1 MTLLHN
7 HIFLLILVT
16 LLGTGLGKIRI
27 GSFSLGTS
35 GIIFVALLFGHF
47 GYTLPG
53 DFQTLGLVLFIY
65 SIGLQA
71 GPGFFRSFRK
81 GGAKLTLGALATL
94 LTGFCTAL
102 AVSLFYGFNAE
113 TAAGLF
119 SGALTSTPGLAVA
132 VEMAGGSIAPAAYGL
147 TYFFGVTGV
156 IIFIQLLPKI
166 MSISIGDEEK
176 SLQQEVREAHQPI
189 SIQHIELTN
198 PNIFNKMVG
207 ELGLSTI
214 APVVIT
220 RLLRAGAIE
229 PILVGKE
236 TVLKE
241 GDHLRLAGR
250 KEDLQKMQLFL
261 GQPID
266 QEIEFERAL
275 EKKTILVSKKSMS
288 GMSIGQLNCYEVFN
302 VRLTRVNRNGIDL
315 PATPS
320 LRLHIGDIVHAIG
333 DTKALENLTKIFGNN
348 VKDVFSI
355 NLLPIFVGIF
365 FGFLIGKIP
374 LYIPYGGTFYLGT
387 TGGVLAAGI
396 ILSNLY
402 KTGPFTW
409 EIPATANKFLRDL
422 GLILFLATVGTKTGE
437 TILATLKVQGL
448 DLFIAGCMVTTIPL
462 IVSLLICKYVLKI
475 PFLRTMGV
483 ITGAMTSTP
492 GLAAATDMSATHFAS
507 SAYATVYPLALISMI
522 LLTKLLVLLL
532 P

>member
-1 MTLLHN
+1 MLLHN
-7 HIFLLILVT
+7 HIFLLIIVT

-27 GSFSLGTS
+27 GSFSLGAS

-47 GYTLPG
+47 GYTLPN

-71 GPGFFRSFRK
+71 GPGFFRSFGR
-81 GGAKLTLGALATL
+81 GGLKLSLGALATL
-94 LTGFCTAL
+94 VTGFVTAL
-102 AVSLFYGFNAE
+102 AVSLAYGFTAE

-132 VEMAGGSIAPAAYGL
+132 VEMAGEKIAPAAYGL
-147 TYFFGVTGV
+147 TYFFGVIGV
-156 IIFIQLLPKI
+156 IIFIQLLPKF
-166 MSISIGDEEK
+166 MSISITDEE
-176 SLQQEVREAHQPI
+176 SNLQQEVRDAQKPI

-198 PNIFNKMVG
+198 PNIFDKKVG
-207 ELGLSTI
+207 DLRLSSI
-214 APVVIT
+214 ATVVIT
-220 RLLRAGAIE
+220 RLLRAGAQK
-229 PILVGKE
+229 PILVGKD
-236 TVLKE
+236 TVLQK

-250 KEDLQKMQLFL
+250 KEDLEKMQLFL

-266 QEIEFERAL
+266 QEIEFEHAL
-275 EKKTILVSKKSMS
+275 EKKTILVSKNSMS
-288 GMSIGQLNCYEVFN
+288 GMSIGQLNCYQVFN
-302 VRLTRVNRNGIDL
+302 VRLTRVTRNGIDL
-315 PATPS
+315 PARSS
-320 LRLHIGDIVHAIG
+320 LRLHIGDVVHAIG
-333 DTKALENLTKIFGNN
+333 DANALENLTKIFGNN

-365 FGFLIGKIP
+365 LGFLIGKIP
-374 LYIPYGGTFYLGT
+374 LYIPFGGTFYLGT

-402 KTGPFTW
+402 KTGPFIW

-422 GLILFLATVGTKTGE
+422 GLVLFLATVGTKTGE
-437 TILATLKVQGL
+437 TILATIREQGI
-448 DLFIAGCMVTTIPL
+448 DLFIAGCIVTTVPL
-462 IVSLLICKYVLKI
+462 LVSLLVCRYFLKI

-492 GLAAATDMSATHFAS
+492 GLAAAAEMSDTHFAS
-507 SAYATVYPLALISMI
+507 SAYATVYPLALIGMI
-522 LLTKLLVLLL
+522 LLTKLLILLL

>member
-1 MTLLHN
+1 MALLHN

-16 LLGTGLGKIRI
+16 LLGTGLGKIKI
-27 GSFSLGTS
+27 GSFSLGSS

-47 GYTLPG
+47 GYTLPD

-71 GPGFFRSFRK
+71 GPGFLRSFGR
-81 GGAKLTLGALATL
+81 GGLKLTLGALATL
-94 LTGFCTAL
+94 LSGFCTAL
-102 AVSLFYGFNAE
+102 LVSIFYGFSAE

-132 VEMAGGSIAPAAYGL
+132 VEMAGETIAPAAYGL

-156 IIFIQLLPKI
+156 IVFIQLLPKF
-166 MSISIGDEEK
+166 MSISVVDEEQT
-176 SLQQEVREAHQPI
+176 LQQEVRDAHKPI

-198 PNIFNKMVG
+198 PNIFNKKVG
-207 ELGLSTI
+207 DLGLSSI
-214 APVVIT
+214 ATVVIT
-220 RLLRAGAIE
+220 RLLRAGAKE

-236 TVLKE
+236 TVLKQ
-241 GDHLRLAGR
+241 GDHMRLAGR
-250 KEDLQKMQLFL
+250 REDLEKMQLFL
-261 GQPID
+261 GQPIE
-266 QEIEFERAL
+266 QEIEFDRAL
-275 EKKTILVSKKSMS
+275 VKKTILVSKKSMS

-302 VRLTRVNRNGIDL
+302 VRLTRVTRNGIDL
-315 PATPS
+315 PATAS

-333 DTKALENLTKIFGNN
+333 DTRALENLTKIFGND

-355 NLLPIFVGIF
+355 NLMPIFVGIF
-365 FGFLIGKIP
+365 IGFLIGKIP

-402 KTGPFTW
+402 KTGPFIW
-409 EIPATANKFLRDL
+409 EIPTTANKFLRDL
-422 GLILFLATVGTKTGE
+422 GLILFLATVGTKTGA
-437 TILATLKVQGL
+437 TILSTIRLQGL
-448 DLFIAGCMVTTIPL
+448 DLFIAGCIVTTVPL
-462 IVSLLICKYVLKI
+462 IVSLLVCTHLLKI
-475 PFLRTMGV
+475 PFLRILGV

-492 GLAAATDMSATHFAS
+492 GLAAATDLSSTHFAS